1 MRISDWSSDVCSS
14 DLQGED
20 VTALAA
26 HERVRKGIAFV
37 PQLENVLP
45 SLTVEENLKMGG
57 YTLARDQVARRISA
71 QYDSFPRLA
80 ERRHQRVHTMSRG
93 ARQTPEA
100 ARTPSN
106 RRRDIVVSRQR
117 EPARGMN

>member
-26 HERVRKGIAFV
+26 HERVRNGIAFV
-37 PQLENVLP
+37 PQLENVFP

-71 QYDSFPRLA
+71 QYDYFPRLA
-80 ERRHQRVHTMSRG
+80 ERRHQRVRTMSGGERQMLAL
-93 ARQTPEA
+93 ARALMTDP
-100 ARTPSN
+100 RLDRKSTRLNS
-106 RRRDIVVSRQR
+106 SH
-117 EPARGMN
+117 

>member
-26 HERVRKGIAFV
+26 HERVRNGIAFV
-37 PQLENVLP
+37 PQLENVFP

-71 QYDSFPRLA
+71 QYVYFPRLA
-80 ERRHQRVHTMSRG
+80 ERRHPRVRNMSGGERQMLAL
-93 ARQTPEA
+93 ARALE
-100 ARTPSN
+100 RKN
-106 RRRDIVVSRQR
+106 NH
-117 EPARGMN
+117 MNSSH

>member
-14 DLQGED
+14 DLLIPTAGQVRFQGED

-37 PQLENVLP
+37 PQLENVFP

-71 QYDSFPRLA
+71 QYDYFPRLA
-80 ERRHQRVHTMSRG
+80 ERRHQRVRTMSG
-93 ARQTPEA
+93 GERQIDRKST
-100 ARTPSN
+100 RLN
-106 RRRDIVVSRQR
+106 SRH
-117 EPARGMN
+117 

>member
-37 PQLENVLP
+37 PQLENVFP

-71 QYDSFPRLA
+71 QYSSE
-80 ERRHQRVHTMSRG
+80 ERRVGKECVSTCRSGWSPDPYKTQLTKS
-93 ARQTPEA
+93 TE
-100 ARTPSN
+100 PSPN
-106 RRRDIVVSRQR
+106 Q
-117 EPARGMN
+117 PYQK